1 MSTEFIIGTIIGLIG
16 IIPVVIQFAKWVR
29 KRHNLRNL
37 MNKLVDNSLSTKEHK
52 KVLMLMN
59 VKLLPIGKR
68 ISSEYINSFVLNK
81 RGKEAV
87 FTDLCLKHDWE
98 PTKELCEMFMN
109 SDYPSV
115 RKKYW
120 DMKKEQQKK
129 DKSAPKNDEKVEAVQ
144 AQPKGLLSYR
154 L

>member
-68 ISSEYINSFVLNK
+68 ISSEYIKPLKLNLLD
-81 RGKEAV
+81 AYIV
-87 FTDLCLKHDWE
+87 DNLLHHLNI
-98 PTKELCEMFMN
+98 ELI
-109 SDYPSV
+109 
-115 RKKYW
+115 
-120 DMKKEQQKK
+120 
-129 DKSAPKNDEKVEAVQ
+129 
-144 AQPKGLLSYR
+144 L
-154 L
+154 

>member
-1 MSTEFIIGTIIGLIG
+1 MSTEFIIGTIIGVIG

-37 MNKLVDNSLSTKEHK
+37 MNKLVDNSLSTKDHK

-59 VKLLPIGKR
+59 VKLLPIGKH
-68 ISSEYINSFVLNK
+68 ISSEYINGFVLNK

-109 SDYPSV
+109 GDYPSI

-120 DMKKEQQKK
+120 DMKKEHQKK
-129 DKSAPKNDEKVEAVQ
+129 DESAPNNAEKVETVIA
-144 AQPKGLLSYR
+144 R
-154 L
+154 CF